1 MPGAAPLAL
10 FESIWI
16 WDELLVMRVYL
27 NENNSQ
33 SIALTQV
40 SPMPLEHHGGA
51 DPIRIPPLPR
61 PCRPGSSACSAQT
74 LWQHGEPEFAL
85 AQLVQAIPLAH
96 QLLRS
101 PYLTVQPDD
110 YLAAWV
116 VTHLWIAELLAE
128 RQQLPA
134 ALDYLCDAHTA
145 LLDLGQRTEVPLL
158 QQAAWRHQ
166 RETLQALL
174 QWQRQHG
181 PSPRDRAAACHR
193 CAPPAPPAPA
203 VLSAASPTSADRLH

>member
-1 MPGAAPLAL
+1 MQ
-10 FESIWI
+10 
-16 WDELLVMRVYL
+16 R
-27 NENNSQ
+27 
-33 SIALTQV
+33 
-40 SPMPLEHHGGA
+40 
-51 DPIRIPPLPR
+51 
-61 PCRPGSSACSAQT
+61 AQT

-96 QLLRS
+96 QLLHS
-101 PYLTVQPDD
+101 PYLSVQPDD

-134 ALDYLCDAHTA
+134 AQDYLCDAHTA

-181 PSPRDRAAACHR
+181 PSPRVNALLDATR
-193 CAPPAPPAPA
+193 CAPPSPPSPA
-203 VLSAASPTSADRLH
+203 ALSPTRPTPADRLH

>member
-1 MPGAAPLAL
+1 MAP
-10 FESIWI
+10 
-16 WDELLVMRVYL
+16 
-27 NENNSQ
+27 
-33 SIALTQV
+33 
-40 SPMPLEHHGGA
+40 EHHGDV
-51 DPIRIPPLPR
+51 DPIPALHPPTPLQAWEQR
-61 PCRPGSSACSAQT
+61 MQRAQA
-74 LWQHGEPEFAL
+74 LWHHGEPEFAL
-85 AQLVQAIPLAH
+85 AQLVHAIPLAH

-110 YLAAWV
+110 YLSAWV

-145 LLDLGQRTEVPLL
+145 LLDLGHHTEVPLL

-181 PSPRDRAAACHR
+181 PTSRVAELLDATR
-193 CAPPAPPAPA
+193 CAPPAPPLAHG
-203 VLSAASPTSADRLH
+203 SGAANRLH

>member
-1 MPGAAPLAL
+1 MAP
-10 FESIWI
+10 
-16 WDELLVMRVYL
+16 
-27 NENNSQ
+27 
-33 SIALTQV
+33 
-40 SPMPLEHHGGA
+40 EHHGDA
-51 DPIRIPPLPR
+51 DPNAPPAPPTPLQAWEQR
-61 PCRPGSSACSAQT
+61 MQRAQA
-74 LWQHGEPEFAL
+74 LWQNGEQEFAL

-145 LLDLGQRTEVPLL
+145 LLGLGHSTEVTLL

-166 RETLQALL
+166 RETVQALL

-181 PSPRDRAAACHR
+181 PSARVTQLLQATH
-193 CAPPAPPAPA
+193 CAPPAAPPPTAQA
-203 VLSAASPTSADRLH
+203 TAALQPEPLERCPLPADRLH

>member
-1 MPGAAPLAL
+1 MRIILNQIV
-10 FESIWI
+10 FE
-16 WDELLVMRVYL
+16 
-27 NENNSQ
+27 
-33 SIALTQV
+33 V
-40 SPMPLEHHGGA
+40 SPMAPEHHGDA
-51 DPIRIPPLPR
+51 DPNAPPPLLR
-61 PCRPGSSACSAQT
+61 PCRPGNSACSAQT
-74 LWQHGEPEFAL
+74 LWQNGEQEFAL

-145 LLDLGQRTEVPLL
+145 LLGLG
-158 QQAAWRHQ
+158 H
-166 RETLQALL
+166 
-174 QWQRQHG
+174 
-181 PSPRDRAAACHR
+181 
-193 CAPPAPPAPA
+193 APK
-203 VLSAASPTSADRLH
+203 

>member
-1 MPGAAPLAL
+1 MQ
-10 FESIWI
+10 
-16 WDELLVMRVYL
+16 R
-27 NENNSQ
+27 
-33 SIALTQV
+33 
-40 SPMPLEHHGGA
+40 
-51 DPIRIPPLPR
+51 
-61 PCRPGSSACSAQT
+61 AQT
-74 LWQHGEPEFAL
+74 LWERGEPEWAL
-85 AQLVQAIPLAH
+85 AQLVQAIPLTH

-101 PYLTVQPDD
+101 PYLSVQPDD

-145 LLDLGQRTEVPLL
+145 LLGLGHRTEVPL

-181 PSPRDRAAACHR
+181 PTSRVTELLDATR
-193 CAPPAPPAPA
+193 CAPPSPPPPT
-203 VLSAASPTSADRLH
+203 ASTVPTDRLH